1 MQDEHFR
8 QSCASDFPVMLY
20 LAISSCMGQLFSQ
33 IPHALQPEETC
44 NGCFSLPTVPAM
56 VPMGQIEHQLLAL

>member
-1 MQDEHFR
+1 
-8 QSCASDFPVMLY
+8 
-20 LAISSCMGQLFSQ
+20 MGQLFSQ
-33 IPHALQPEETC
+33 IPHALQLEETC